1 MKVSI
6 IILNYNTSRLTLN
19 CINSIHKYLPNGTYE
34 IIVVDN
40 ASQET
45 DYQHLTENLS
55 GQEITII
62 RNKINSGFGAGNMVG
77 ANIAQGKYLCFLNN
91 DTELLEDCISPL
103 CSYLKENPQTGC
115 ITPQQYNK
123 HLKAVPSFN
132 HPIGILYE
140 ILGNDIPERL
150 CPARY
155 PKRKKK
161 VYQFPIHA
169 SWINGA
175 FMMFPSEV
183 FFKIKG
189 FDTNIFLYYEEYDI
203 CTT

>member
-103 CSYLKENPQTGC
+103 CNYLKENPQTGC

-155 PKRKKK
+155 PKRKRK
-161 VYQFPIHA
+161 YT
-169 SWINGA
+169 S
-175 FMMFPSEV
+175 
-183 FFKIKG
+183 
-189 FDTNIFLYYEEYDI
+189 FLYMLHGSTEHL
-203 CTT
+203 